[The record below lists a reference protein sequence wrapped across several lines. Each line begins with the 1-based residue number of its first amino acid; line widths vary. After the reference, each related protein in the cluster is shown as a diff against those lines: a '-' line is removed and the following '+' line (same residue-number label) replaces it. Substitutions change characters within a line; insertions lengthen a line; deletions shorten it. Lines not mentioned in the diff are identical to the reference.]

1 MDMALVVPIDCL
13 GTSRASTEDTDMAMQ
28 EFTQEMKNLM
38 SDTIRDVHTALPGK
52 IVSFDP
58 AKCEATV
65 LPSGKFKKPDGS
77 MMDFPQIFGVPIMF
91 LQSAGQTA
99 TIAYPV
105 RANDQCS
112 IFFAEQALDTW
123 KTDSES
129 DTDLRFD
136 LTNAFAVVGLFA
148 KANPLVQEA
157 CDNDALI
164 VEKDGERV
172 LLKNGTIN
180 IQCSGSVS
188 ISAPIINL
196 N

>member
-1 MDMALVVPIDCL
+1 
-13 GTSRASTEDTDMAMQ
+13 MAMQ